1 MKTKRRSITEKDK
14 DIIEGWHKELDKI
27 NLKTLPKFLKSLTE
41 NYEHDYGTI
50 CHAVAVAAVAAAKAV
65 NRSPQGGITGF
76 QAGAVF
82 WEFYRRWLH
91 EEGPAR
97 LVKYEQMLYP
107 QNASQFAKVID
118 KGTWKWMQEQ
128 AKKRDADNAQ
138 AHPKVRAH
146 WKSIAAG
153 KVPFGYSVSKED

>member
-1 MKTKRRSITEKDK
+1 MKTKKNITEKDM
-14 DIIEGWHKELDKI
+14 DVLESWNKETDNI
-27 NLKTLPKFLKSLTE
+27 TLKTLPKFLEKLTTE
-41 NYEHDYGTI
+41 YEHDYGTI
-50 CHAVAVAAVAAAKAV
+50 CHAVAIAAVAAAKAV
-65 NRSPQGGITGF
+65 NRTPAGGITGF

-107 QNASQFAKVID
+107 QSADSFDRVISPS
-118 KGTWKWMQEQ
+118 TWKWLKEE
-128 AKKRDADNAQ
+128 AVKRACDTAS
-138 AHPKVRAH
+138 AHPSVMAH

-153 KVPFGYSVSKED
+153 KVPFGYSVGKED